1 MKQGVNVGGE
11 KIFGMVFLIIG
22 GCLTIIGGILL
33 GMFFLY
39 PLGNV
44 VPEEQYIVA
53 YEEEYLILATIL
65 GLGIFFLIL
74 GFILESIA
82 ISEEYKEYRVIDER
96 NNSNI
101 ISNLEIT
108 PKLTDISEKEIEDIM
123 NKKIMS
129 KK

>member
-82 ISEEYKEYRVIDER
+82 ISEEYKGYRVIDDR